1 MYMKYE
7 TNQISGRKLTY
18 SRYSFPPSF
27 LFSSSFLL
35 PCVETHVRPGEN
47 IHNEAEREG
56 MALMGG
62 TKREFKRFRREGKLR
77 AAWSFER
84 RDGNPNGSAWNHEG
98 RLEGEDWKRDNF
110 WLEKKKGRFIF
121 CTASEWKIGGL
132 IYLLLVEILY
142 GKIINWRKAYSIINY
157 KQIQH
162 AEIRISISISRIES
176 KGELI
181 ERRGKEKKIKEC
193 EFMRVTCLNGDQT
206 TFESRFHQFRAKWE
220 MRTMCWSSSAGGWAE
235 EGG

>member
-1 MYMKYE
+1 M
-7 TNQISGRKLTY
+7 QIDYKLKLKTKRKREKCIWNTKPIRFSERKLTY

-162 AEIRISISISRIES
+162 EIRISISISISRIES
-176 KGELI
+176 EGELI
-181 ERRGKEKKIKEC
+181 ERRGKEKKVREC
-193 EFMRVTCLNGDQT
+193 EFMRVTCLNDD
-206 TFESRFHQFRAKWE
+206 
-220 MRTMCWSSSAGGWAE
+220 
-235 EGG
+235 

>member
-176 KGELI
+176 EGELI

-193 EFMRVTCLNGDQT
+193 EFMRVTCLNDDQT

-220 MRTMCWSSSAGGWAE
+220 MRTMCWSSCAGGWAE

>member
-162 AEIRISISISRIES
+162 EIRISISISISRIES
-176 KGELI
+176 EGELI
-181 ERRGKEKKIKEC
+181 ERRGKEKKVGEC
-193 EFMRVTCLNGDQT
+193 EFMRVTCLNDD
-206 TFESRFHQFRAKWE
+206 
-220 MRTMCWSSSAGGWAE
+220 
-235 EGG
+235 

>member
-1 MYMKYE
+1 
-7 TNQISGRKLTY
+7 
-18 SRYSFPPSF
+18 
-27 LFSSSFLL
+27 
-35 PCVETHVRPGEN
+35 
-47 IHNEAEREG
+47 
-56 MALMGG
+56 MGG

-176 KGELI
+176 EGELI

-193 EFMRVTCLNGDQT
+193 EFMRVTCLNDDQT

-220 MRTMCWSSSAGGWAE
+220 MRTMCWSSCAGGWAE

>member
-1 MYMKYE
+1 
-7 TNQISGRKLTY
+7 
-18 SRYSFPPSF
+18 
-27 LFSSSFLL
+27 
-35 PCVETHVRPGEN
+35 
-47 IHNEAEREG
+47 
-56 MALMGG
+56 MGG

-162 AEIRISISISRIES
+162 EIRISILISISRIES

-193 EFMRVTCLNGDQT
+193 EFMRVTCLNDDQT

-220 MRTMCWSSSAGGWAE
+220 MRTMCWSSCAGGWAE

>member
-162 AEIRISISISRIES
+162 EIRVSISISISRIES
-176 KGELI
+176 EGELI
-181 ERRGKEKKIKEC
+181 ERRGKEKKVREC
-193 EFMRVTCLNGDQT
+193 EFMRVTCLNDD
-206 TFESRFHQFRAKWE
+206 
-220 MRTMCWSSSAGGWAE
+220 
-235 EGG
+235 